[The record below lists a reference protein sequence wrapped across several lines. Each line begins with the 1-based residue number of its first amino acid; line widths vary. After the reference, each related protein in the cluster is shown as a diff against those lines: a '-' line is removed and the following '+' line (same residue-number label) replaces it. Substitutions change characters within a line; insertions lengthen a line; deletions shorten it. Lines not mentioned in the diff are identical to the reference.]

1 MGIYRIILSVL
12 LLFGFSFA
20 EVKITTTIKP
30 LADIVKEVGKDKVN
44 AAYIIPSNVN
54 FHTYEYKPM
63 DIKKVYESD
72 LFIFIGYGEPNI
84 SSLTKNLKKE
94 KLMQITNLKGMVLL
108 KEEDHDEI
116 HPAVWLDPKNAKVI
130 AKAVMDFLISK
141 DKQNAQFYKSNYLEF
156 EKKVNEILNYGKTK
170 LSSVKNKYFVSYH
183 YEFPYFVKRFNL
195 IYLAEIEMGHGRE
208 PSPKHLIEVIQKIK
222 KYNVKAIFTS
232 KQFFNPKTANI
243 VISQTGA
250 KVIFLDSMGE
260 TGDYLNM
267 MRYNMDKVYEGLNL

>member
-1 MGIYRIILSVL
+1 MNRIFLAVFLI
-12 LLFGFSFA
+12 FGFSFA
-20 EVKITTTIKP
+20 EVKIATTIKP

-44 AAYIIPSNVN
+44 VSFIIPSNVN
-54 FHTYEYKPM
+54 FHNYEYKPI

-84 SSLTKNLKKE
+84 TSLTKNLKKD
-94 KLMQITNLKGMVLL
+94 KLMQITNLKGMILL
-108 KEEDHDEI
+108 KEEDHDEV
-116 HPAVWLDPKNAKVI
+116 HPAVWLDPENAKVI
-130 AKAVMDFLISK
+130 AKAIMNFLIYK
-141 DKQNAQFYKSNYLEF
+141 DRQNAQFYKANYLEF

-170 LSSVKNKYFVSYH
+170 LSSVKNKNFVSYH

-195 IYLAEIEMGHGRE
+195 VYLAEIEMGHGRE
-208 PSPKHLIEVIQKIK
+208 PTPKHLLEVIQKIK

-232 KQFFNPKTANI
+232 RQFLNLKTANI

-260 TGDYLNM
+260 TGNYLDM
-267 MRYNMDKVYEGLNL
+267 MRYNINKVYDGLNL